1 VTPVKCA
8 QCGAMIDP
16 LALACPYCRFT
27 TPAGVAAHQRA
38 EQERHSQAQWHA
50 QAQYQQQVVANRRLD
65 SASTQSLVWSLVAI
79 VLCCTPMSVVGIVM
93 GARAR
98 TIAAQTS
105 APVPGKATAGLV
117 LGILGTLW
125 SLGFFAWA
133 MIQSQMDE
141 EATGER
147 IATIEKQLG
156 DKASQA
162 ELSHDTACDLA
173 EVYTLRNGWAG
184 NRGHSLKDFECV
196 GKLTPTRDR
205 AELEDFQFRY
215 LGSSYRVHACFKRG
229 AKWYV
234 TELRNDAC
242 FGTPGGNVDD
252 DDDDEDEDD

>member
-27 TPAGVAAHQRA
+27 TPAGVVAHQRA
-38 EQERHSQAQWHA
+38 EQERQSQAQWHA
-50 QAQYQQQVVANRRLD
+50 HAHYQHQVVANRRLD
-65 SASTQSLVWSLVAI
+65 SASTQALVWSLVGI

-117 LGILGTLW
+117 LGILGALW
-125 SLGFFAWA
+125 SLGFFGWA

-147 IATIEKQLG
+147 IAAIEKRVG
-156 DKASQA
+156 AKASQA
-162 ELSHDTACDLA
+162 ALSHDTACDLA
-173 EVYTLRNGWAG
+173 EVYALRNGWAG
-184 NRGHSLKDFECV
+184 NRGQSLKDFECV
-196 GKLTPTRDR
+196 GKLTPTGDR
-205 AELEDFQFRY
+205 AELEDLQFRH

-234 TELRNDAC
+234 TELRDGAC
-242 FGTPGGNVDD
+242 FGLSDD
-252 DDDDEDEDD
+252 DDDDDDDGYE